1 MGIIK
6 DRLSRIENRLEAL
19 IEGNAS
25 RLLPGRMSAAD
36 IASLLVDAMYAGLQQ
51 DDQNLTWAPN
61 MYVILCH
68 PQEAE
73 ILSAHPALIDDLTRS
88 LDEAGTSAGYMFSGK
103 VMVRIEADPVLPL
116 GVARVQAHNT
126 LEDELPQTTA
136 VELPVLDA
144 MEDFPASAYL
154 IVDGTQI
161 FSLQKPVVNIGRR
174 ADNDLIIE
182 DQRVSRIHAQLRWAK
197 GRYILFDLD
206 SAGGTWINDVRVNQA
221 ALSPGDVI
229 SLAGV
234 PLVFGIEEES
244 ADPTQELVYQD

>member
-1 MGIIK
+1 MGNIR

-19 IEGNAS
+19 IEGSAS
-25 RLLPGRMSAAD
+25 RLFPGRMSAANL
-36 IASLLVDAMYAGLQQ
+36 ASLLVDAMHSGLQQ
-51 DDQNLTWAPN
+51 DDQNLSWAPN

-73 ILSAHPALIDDLTRS
+73 ILSAHPALIGDLTQS
-88 LDEAGTSAGYMFSGK
+88 LDEAGTSAGFMFSGR
-103 VMVRIEADPVLPL
+103 VIVRVEADPVLPL
-116 GVARVQAHNT
+116 GAARVQAHNT
-126 LEDELPQTTA
+126 LDELPQTSA

-161 FSLQKPVVNIGRR
+161 FSLRKPVVNIGRR

-182 DQRVSRIHAQLRWAK
+182 DQRVSRIHAQLRWVK

-221 ALSPGDVI
+221 ALSPGDVL

-234 PLVFGIEEES
+234 PLVFGIEEEG
-244 ADPTQELVYQD
+244 ADQTQELVFQD